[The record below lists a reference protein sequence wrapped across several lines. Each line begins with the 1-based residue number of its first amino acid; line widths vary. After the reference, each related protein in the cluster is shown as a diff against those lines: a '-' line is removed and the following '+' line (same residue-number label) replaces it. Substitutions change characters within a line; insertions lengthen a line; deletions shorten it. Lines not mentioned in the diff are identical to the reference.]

1 MEIADSYDV
10 VIVGGA
16 AMGSATAYSLAANP
30 DFDGSVLVV
39 ERDPTYE
46 TCATTRSWG
55 GVRQQFSTPANI
67 KMSLYGAR
75 FIKQVGDFL
84 SLEGEAPDLSFREN
98 GYLFMASESG
108 LPVLKKNIEL
118 QQSLGADITLIA
130 PDEIARRFPYIDT
143 KGIAGAGFGLRN
155 EGWLDPHSLLT
166 ALRRKAQA
174 LGTHYVNDEVVAV
187 EQASGGVAAV
197 KLSNGKRIACGSLV
211 NAAGTRAGQFA
222 GLAGVELPVVPRKRM
237 SYIFDCREELP
248 RGPLTIDATGVI
260 FRNEGTYFI
269 SIVSPPQSADRD
281 ADLGDLE
288 EDYSLFEEV
297 IWPALAARVPAFEAI
312 KLTGAWAGH
321 YDYNKFDQ
329 NGILG
334 AHPELTNLYF
344 CNGFSGHGIQQ
355 APAAGRAIAELIAY
369 GAYRSLDLSELSYN
383 RILENRPVVEA
394 NVF

>member
-1 MEIADSYDV
+1 MEIAESYDV

-16 AMGSATAYSLAANP
+16 AMGSATAYFLAANP

-67 KMSLYGAR
+67 EMSLFGAH
-75 FIKQVGDFL
+75 FVKHVGDYL
-84 SLEGEAPDLSFREN
+84 SLEGEAPDLAFREN
-98 GYLFMASESG
+98 GYLFMASEQG
-108 LPVLKKNIEL
+108 LPVLTKNIDL
-118 QQSLGADITLIA
+118 QQSLGADIALID
-130 PDEIARRFPYIDT
+130 PDEITRRFPYIDT
-143 KGIAGAGFGLRN
+143 KGIAGAGLGLKN

-174 LGTHYVNDEVVAV
+174 LGAHYVNEEVMAV
-187 EQASGGVAAV
+187 EQASGAVAAV
-197 KLSNGKRIACGSLV
+197 KLSDGKRIACGSLV
-211 NAAGTRAGQFA
+211 NAAGTRAGHFA
-222 GLAGVELPVVPRKRM
+222 QIIGVELPVVPRKRM
-237 SYIFDCREELP
+237 TYVFDCREELP
-248 RGPLTIDATGVI
+248 RGPLTIDANGVV
-260 FRNEGTYFI
+260 FRNEGTNFI
-269 SIVSPPQSADRD
+269 TIVSPPEGDD
-281 ADLGDLE
+281 PDVDLGDLE
-288 EDYSLFEEV
+288 EDYSTFEEV
-297 IWPALAARVPAFEAI
+297 IWPTLAARVPAFESI

-334 AHPELTNLYF
+334 THPVLNNLYF

-355 APAAGRAIAELIAY
+355 APAAGRAITELITY
-369 GAYRSLDLSELSYN
+369 GAYRRLNLSELSYS
-383 RILENRPVVEA
+383 RIQENRPVVEA

>member
-1 MEIADSYDV
+1 MQIAESYDV

-16 AMGSATAYSLAANP
+16 AMGSATAYFLATNP

-46 TCATTRSWG
+46 SCATTRSWG

-67 KMSLYGAR
+67 KMSLFGAH

-84 SLEGEAPDLSFREN
+84 GLDGETPDLSFREN

-118 QQSLGADITLIA
+118 QQSLGAEIALIGS
-130 PDEIARRFPYIDT
+130 DEIAQRFSYINT
-143 KGIAGAGFGLRN
+143 AGIAGAGFGLKN

-174 LGTHYVNDEVVAV
+174 LGAHYVTEEVVAV
-187 EQASGGVAAV
+187 ERSSGGVNAV
-197 KLSNGKRIACGSLV
+197 KLSNGKRIACGSIV
-211 NAAGTRAGQFA
+211 NAAGTRAGHFA
-222 GLAGVELPVVPRKRM
+222 RMAGVELPVVPRKRM
-237 SYIFDCREELP
+237 SFIFDCRKELP
-248 RGPLTIDATGVI
+248 RGPLTIDATGVV
-260 FRNEGTYFI
+260 FRNEGTNFI
-269 SIVSPPQSADRD
+269 TIVSPPKAEDRD
-281 ADLGDLE
+281 VDLGDLE
-288 EDYSLFEEV
+288 EDYSIFEDI
-297 IWPALAARVPAFEAI
+297 IWPVLAARVPAFEAI
-312 KLTGAWAGH
+312 KVTGAWAGH

-355 APAAGRAIAELIAY
+355 SPAAGRAIAELIAY
-369 GAYRSLDLSELSYN
+369 GTYRCLDLSELSYN